1 MNGVEK
7 AGLVQDLQNIY
18 LDEFV
23 SCIENKKYVK
33 KALFMFKN
41 EEDLA
46 DVNDW
51 LCELL
56 PELAED
62 PASCPWAVNHSS
74 IGPATAENIRNRS
87 GDITLFLSTSVML
100 MGIDC
105 SNIDWVVMIRPF
117 SMLHSMVQAC
127 GRGGRKQLDN
137 FRRRVVFFLLFN
149 NSDIGNNIDVSE
161 EVRSYCRTTGC
172 LKEALMEY
180 FGTEGQTG
188 NSWCCSNCDRNVT

>member
-23 SCIENKKYVK
+23 SCVETKKYVK

-105 SNIDWVVMIRPF
+105 SNIDLVVMIRPF

-127 GRGGRKQLDN
+127 GRGGRKQLDM

-172 LKEALMEY
+172 LEPRVKR
-180 FGTEGQTG
+180 GTLGAAPTVIEM
-188 NSWCCSNCDRNVT
+188 